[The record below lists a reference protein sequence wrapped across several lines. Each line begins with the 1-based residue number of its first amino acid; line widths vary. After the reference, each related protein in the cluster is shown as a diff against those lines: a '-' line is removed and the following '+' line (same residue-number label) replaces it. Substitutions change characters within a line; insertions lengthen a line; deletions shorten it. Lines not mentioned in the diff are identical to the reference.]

1 MKDKYVWVRIGDSSE
16 YEKYDS
22 VEEALDALQSIPVH
36 SPLMWRVAGFETL
49 ELSGE
54 DYVSIYW
61 GDEEASPTRE
71 LDKREKKLLDE
82 ALDPCLDEHRTV
94 REDA

>member
-1 MKDKYVWVRIGDSSE
+1 MKYEYVWLRIGDSSE

-36 SPLMWRVAGFETL
+36 SPLMWRGSGFETL

-61 GDEEASPTRE
+61 GDDEANRVRD
-71 LDKREKKLLDE
+71 LDKNEKKLLE
-82 ALDPCLDEHRTV
+82 ESLDPTKE
-94 REDA
+94 